1 MVDDQQLIR
10 QNELKEY
17 FSNVGDDTF
26 VAKATARTKASFAV
40 NLSPIRRAFV
50 TK

>member
-17 FSNVGDDTF
+17 FSNVYDDTS
-26 VAKATARTKASFAV
+26 VAKATDNYMFRCLETMASTRT
-40 NLSPIRRAFV
+40 
-50 TK
+50 